1 MSQVKTSTLPQPAF
15 DKPVKVLIVVAP
27 WYQEIALLLVQGA
40 KAALARSNVEVE
52 VLDVPGP
59 LQVPPAIAMA
69 ERLAE
74 FDGYVAL
81 GCLIRGETSHYDTDA
96 AEISRALMGLSMAGA
111 ALGNGILT
119 VESFAQGVQRADPE
133 GADKGGEAAAAA
145 LHLIAISRKWA
156 GQSKGIGFRA

>member
-1 MSQVKTSTLPQPAF
+1 MSHPETRSLPLPAF
-15 DKPVKVLIVVAP
+15 DRPVKVLIVAAP
-27 WYQEIALLLVQGA
+27 WYQEIAFLLVQGA
-40 KAALARSNVEVE
+40 KAVLARINAEVE
-52 VLDVPGP
+52 VLEVPGP
-59 LQVPPAIAMA
+59 LQVPPAIATA

-81 GCLIRGETSHYDTDA
+81 GCLIRGETSRCDTES

-111 ALGNGILT
+111 AVGNGILA
-119 VESFAQGVQRADPE
+119 VENFSQGVERADPA

-156 GQSKGIGFRA
+156 GQTKGIGFRA